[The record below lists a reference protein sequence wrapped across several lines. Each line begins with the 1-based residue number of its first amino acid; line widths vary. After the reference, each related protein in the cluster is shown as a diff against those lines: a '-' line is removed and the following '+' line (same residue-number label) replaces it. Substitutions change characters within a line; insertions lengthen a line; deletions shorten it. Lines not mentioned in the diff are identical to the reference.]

1 MERSRVTMADVARRA
16 GVSHTAVSL
25 ILNNRVGT
33 RLSPEAVERVRR
45 AAEELGY
52 RPNLT
57 ARALSTRRSH
67 AIGFVSDRTA
77 TERYASA
84 LIHGALVEARARGYV
99 LFIAETEGDPDAER
113 QAFDALVDRQ
123 VDGLIFATS
132 WSRKLEL
139 PEPPAHTRL
148 VLLNAVS
155 DHVPTAI
162 LPDEERGGRE
172 MVDLLLDAG
181 RHDDVVLIGRTHTQ
195 PIDQWYTPTVQ
206 RRVEGIWASL
216 DAHGVTPIAEIPCRR
231 WYAEEGYNAMRDL
244 LTSGVRPR
252 GVICLN
258 DRLAFG
264 VYRALNESGMSVPED
279 TSVVSFDDDE
289 IAQYLQPQL
298 TTAALPYDQMGT
310 LAVQL
315 LLDSDAEE
323 REYLVEMPIRVRGSI
338 QPVAT
343 AGTAPND
350 GSPRSS
356 VEPVR
361 RA

>member
-1 MERSRVTMADVARRA
+1 MADVARLA
-16 GVSHTAVSL
+16 GVSRTAVSL
-25 ILNNRVGT
+25 ILNDRVGT
-33 RLSPEAVERVRR
+33 RLSPDAVERVRR

-99 LFIAETEGDPDAER
+99 LFIAETEGEPDAER

-155 DHVPTAI
+155 DHVPTAV
-162 LPDEERGGRE
+162 LPDEERGARE
-172 MVDLLLDAG
+172 VVDLLLAACH
-181 RHDDVVLIGRTHTQ
+181 RDDIVVIGRSLTQ
-195 PIDQWYTPTVQ
+195 PVDEWYTPTVQ

-216 DAHGVTPIAEIPCRR
+216 RAHAVEPVAQIPCLR
-231 WYAEEGYNAMRDL
+231 WYADEGYKGMRDL
-244 LTSGVRPR
+244 LASGVRPR

-264 VYRALNESGMSVPED
+264 VYRALNEFEMTVPDD

-289 IAQYLQPQL
+289 IAQYLHPQL
-298 TTAALPYDQMGT
+298 TTAALPYDEMGT

-315 LLDSDAEE
+315 LLDPDAGE
-323 REYLVEMPIRVRGSI
+323 REYLVEMPIRIRGSI
-338 QPVAT
+338 RSVAT
-343 AGTAPND
+343 ASTT
-350 GSPRSS
+350 S
-356 VEPVR
+356 E
-361 RA
+361 

>member
-1 MERSRVTMADVARRA
+1 MDRKRVTMADVARLA
-16 GVSHTAVSL
+16 GVSRTAVSL
-25 ILNNRVGT
+25 ILNDRVGT
-33 RLSPEAVERVRR
+33 RLSPDAVERVRR

-99 LFIAETEGDPDAER
+99 LFIAETEGEPDAER

-155 DHVPTAI
+155 DHVPTAV
-162 LPDEERGGRE
+162 LPDEERGARE
-172 MVDLLLDAG
+172 VVDLLLAACH
-181 RHDDVVLIGRTHTQ
+181 RDDIVVIGRSLTQ
-195 PIDQWYTPTVQ
+195 PVDEWYTPTVQ

-216 DAHGVTPIAEIPCRR
+216 RAHAVEPVAQIPCLR
-231 WYAEEGYNAMRDL
+231 WYADEGYKGMRDL
-244 LTSGVRPR
+244 LASGVRPR

-264 VYRALNESGMSVPED
+264 VYRALNEFEMTVPDD

-289 IAQYLQPQL
+289 IAQYLHPQL
-298 TTAALPYDQMGT
+298 TTAALPYDEMGT

-315 LLDSDAEE
+315 LLDPDAGE
-323 REYLVEMPIRVRGSI
+323 REYLVEMPIRIRGSI
-338 QPVAT
+338 RSVAT
-343 AGTAPND
+343 ASTT
-350 GSPRSS
+350 S
-356 VEPVR
+356 E
-361 RA
+361 